1 MEDLLSL
8 VDQTSVLI
16 DQCNNTVLY
25 LRRFSLL
32 SVLSYQ
38 FSRQRQFL
46 CETLSL
52 LDKHDFELFM
62 HTFREHII
70 EITISNKKKFGGIW
84 KSKQE
89 NFPALLKNPNI
100 NGETLGGSKLLF
112 WKIIIANKGGTHPG
126 QGPISYHVK
135 LRESY

>member
-46 CETLSL
+46 CETLAL

-70 EITISNKKKFGGIW
+70 EITISNKKNLEVFGNQ
-84 KSKQE
+84 SKKTFQP
-89 NFPALLKNPNI
+89 F
-100 NGETLGGSKLLF
+100 
-112 WKIIIANKGGTHPG
+112 
-126 QGPISYHVK
+126 
-135 LRESY
+135 